1 MMLVFEKLHLERQ
14 NGKQFIH
21 IPLDILDTVF
31 FPRPYLRRDII
42 IDRDLRLSSQELGNI
57 QVKTDNPP
65 VSLHPAAMPQY
76 PLYIVSYWQRLCAN
90 AVTPEIKP
98 I

>member
-57 QVKTDNPP
+57 QVKTGII
-65 VSLHPAAMPQY
+65 HQY
-76 PLYIVSYWQRLCAN
+76 HYIRLPCHNILFTSFHIGKDCAQMQ
-90 AVTPEIKP
+90 
-98 I
+98 